1 MSNLLTLSS
10 MSSKEFFLRR
20 YEELGWKF
28 RKFHL
33 KQAIRINTANI
44 KKVDIISRLRSRG
57 IDLEK
62 IPFLDDGYWIT
73 ESAFSVGA
81 TVEYL
86 LGYYSIQE
94 AAAQIPVTLFSHLEG
109 TTVLDACAA
118 PGGKTIQLSNLM
130 RNTGIVVA
138 LDRRTSRL
146 MALTNQLER
155 CRTRNTI
162 VYHMD
167 ARQASELKMKFDRIL
182 LDVPCSGNY
191 VTDNGWFQKRTIH
204 DVRRNAKLQ
213 RQILSEATTTLSDEG
228 ELIYA
233 TCSLEPEENE
243 QNIHWAIENLDL
255 QVEKIHCYGQ
265 KASRTIF
272 GKKLNTMVENCVRI
286 WPKHTQGFFISKLKK
301 RG

>member
-1 MSNLLTLSS
+1 MSNLLTLSL

-28 RKFHL
+28 RKVHL
-33 KQAIRINTANI
+33 KQAIRINTANVR
-44 KKVDIISRLRSRG
+44 KTDILSRLRSRG
-57 IDLEK
+57 IELEK

-73 ESAFSVGA
+73 KSPFSVGA

-130 RNTGIVVA
+130 RNTGTVIA
-138 LDRRTSRL
+138 LDRKTSRL
-146 MALTNQLER
+146 VALTNQLER
-155 CRTRNTI
+155 CRTRNVV

-167 ARQASELKMKFDRIL
+167 ARQVSALKMRFDRIL

-191 VTDNGWFQKRTIH
+191 VTDKDWFQKRTIH
-204 DVRRNAKLQ
+204 DVRRNARLQ
-213 RQILSEATTTLSDEG
+213 RQILSEATMTLTDDG
-228 ELIYA
+228 EIIYS

-243 QNIHWAIENLDL
+243 QNIQWAIRNLDL
-255 QVEKIHCYGQ
+255 QVEKIQCHGQ
-265 KASRTIF
+265 KVNRTIV
-272 GKKLNTMVENCVRI
+272 GKELDTMVENCVRI
-286 WPKHTQGFFISKLKK
+286 WPEHTQGFFISKLKK